1 MVEKDFQCI
10 KSVLKLRPIFHRSDL
25 KVLAHVDL
33 CMLALLL
40 ERSLEDQLTNAGQK
54 QTAAFAIDRL
64 ATCHLNL
71 MKPGEGGPYFY
82 SVTEATREQRRLL
95 KALGLSHLT
104 DDDAVASAVTP
115 RFLSTQPAE
124 SRLR

>member
-10 KSVLKLRPIFHRSDL
+10 KSVLKLRPIFHRKDL

-33 CMLALLL
+33 CMLGLLL
-40 ERSLEDQLTNAGQK
+40 ERGLEDQLTNAGLK
-54 QTAAFAIDRL
+54 QTAALTIDQL

-71 MKPGEGGPYFY
+71 MKPDRGGPYFY
-82 SVTEATREQRRLL
+82 SVTEPTREQRHLL

-104 DDDAVASAVTP
+104 DDGVVASAITP
-115 RFLSTQPAE
+115 RFLSTKSTE
-124 SRLR
+124 SRTT